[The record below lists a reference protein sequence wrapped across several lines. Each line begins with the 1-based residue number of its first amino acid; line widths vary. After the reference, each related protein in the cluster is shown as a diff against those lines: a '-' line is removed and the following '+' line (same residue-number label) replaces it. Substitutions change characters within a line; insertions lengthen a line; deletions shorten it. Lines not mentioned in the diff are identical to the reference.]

1 MTDPEALAQALEQ
14 HDDYR
19 VLRRLMPV
27 ERFADSAPSHQLKRA
42 LVVDVETTG
51 VDHATDVII
60 ELGLLRFT
68 YDARTGQ
75 PVEVVAAESLLE
87 DPGRPIPDEIVALTG
102 ITDEMVRGQRISD
115 ARVHELLDGVGI
127 VLAHNAGFDRPFI
140 ERRLP
145 AFRDVHWGC
154 TQRDI
159 DWRALGI
166 GSHSLEFLT
175 YRHLGAF
182 FDGHRAVDDCRATL
196 ALLAT
201 PTADG
206 TIPMAKLLETCRT
219 PKVRVCA
226 VHSPFETKDVLR
238 TRGYKWS
245 GNDGVPPKSWCKE
258 IAEAELGA
266 EQEWLRTAVY
276 TNGRGQAQVEK
287 VDLRRRWS

>member
-1 MTDPEALAQALEQ
+1 MSDPEALARELEQ

-19 VLRRLMPV
+19 VLRRLVPV
-27 ERFADSAPSHQLKRA
+27 VRFVDPSPSHQLRHA

-51 VDHATDVII
+51 VEKATDVII

-75 PVEVVAAESLLE
+75 PVDVLAAESLLE
-87 DPGRPIPDEIVALTG
+87 DPGRPIPEEIVALTG
-102 ITDEMVRGQRISD
+102 ITDDMVRGQRIPD

-127 VLAHNAGFDRPFI
+127 VLAHNASFDRPFI

-201 PTADG
+201 ATADG
-206 TIPMAKLLETCRT
+206 TIPMARLLESCRT
-219 PKVRVCA
+219 PRVRVCA
-226 VHSPFETKDVLR
+226 VQSPFETKDVLR
-238 TRGYKWS
+238 ARGYKWS
-245 GNDGVPPKSWCKE
+245 GNDGAPAKTWCKE
-258 IAEAELGA
+258 IAESELTA
-266 EQEWLRTAVY
+266 EQEWLRSAVY
-276 TNGRGQAQVEK
+276 TNGRGQAQVDK
-287 VDLRRRWS
+287 VDLKRRWS

>member
-1 MTDPEALAQALEQ
+1 MTEPEALAAALER

-19 VLRRLMPV
+19 VLRRLVPV
-27 ERFADSAPSHQLKRA
+27 ERFVPSSPSHQLRHA

-51 VDHATDVII
+51 IDKPSDVII

-68 YDARTGQ
+68 YDAITGQ

-87 DPGRPIPDEIVALTG
+87 DPGRPIPAEIVELTG
-102 ITDEMVRGQRISD
+102 ITDDMVRGQRIDD
-115 ARVHELLDGVGI
+115 ARVQSLLDGVGI

-145 AFRDVHWGC
+145 AFREVHWGC

-201 PTADG
+201 PTGDG
-206 TIPMAKLLETCRT
+206 TIPMKKLLESCRT
-219 PKVRVCA
+219 ARVRVCA
-226 VHSPFETKDVLR
+226 VQSPFETKDALR
-238 TRGYKWS
+238 GRGYRWN
-245 GNDGVPPKSWCKE
+245 GNEAVPPKTWCKE
-258 IAEAELGA
+258 IPESELAA

-276 TNGRGQAQVEK
+276 TNGRGKAQVEK
-287 VDLRRRWS
+287 VDLKRRWS